1 MAKIVVTGKTG
12 QLGHALESALQPL
25 GEVVATDRSRIDLS
39 EPDTIRAVIR
49 AVKPDLIVNAAAYTA
64 VDNAENEPERAQV
77 VNGTA
82 PGILAEEAKRLGSVL
97 IHYSTDYV
105 FDGTNDAPYVEGDPT
120 RPINTYGRTKLA
132 GEEAIQQ
139 VEGKHV
145 ILRTSWLYSNRGS
158 NFLRTMLRLASE
170 DKQLRVVDDQVGCP
184 TWVGWV
190 ARATVTI
197 AREMRSPDA
206 LPSLT
211 GLYHLSSQGE
221 TSWYGFAQALLNRYG
236 HGETEVIPVS
246 TDEYDPLAPRPAYSV
261 LSTEKVE
268 STFGLLIPSWQE
280 QLEAAHDHAS
290 NTPS

>member
-1 MAKIVVTGKTG
+1 MAKVVVTGKTG
-12 QLGHALESALQPL
+12 QLGHALESVLQPL
-25 GEVVATDRSRIDLS
+25 GDVVATDRSRIDLS
-39 EPDTIRAVIR
+39 QPDTIRAAIR
-49 AVKPDLIVNAAAYTA
+49 ALKPDLIVNAAAYTA
-64 VDNAENEPERAQV
+64 VDNAENEPEHAQA

-105 FDGTNDAPYVEGDPT
+105 FDGTNDAPYTEGDPT

-139 VEGKHV
+139 VGGKHV

-170 DKQLRVVDDQVGCP
+170 GKQLRVVDDQVGCP

-211 GLYHLSSQGE
+211 GLYHLSSRGE

-236 HGETEVIPVS
+236 YGRTDVIPVS
-246 TDEYDPLAPRPAYSV
+246 TNEYDPPAPRPTYSV
-261 LSTEKVE
+261 LATEKVE

-290 NTPS
+290 KTPS